1 MRAQIVALARQIVA
15 MKAAKIASVDGRDV
29 GDPNVLED
37 VGAAARL
44 HRARVEALF
53 AADEGAAEVKQE
65 LQRAA
70 ALGVS
75 GVPTVLVN
83 GTPLFSGAIRTE
95 LMETALRRA
104 ATHDRG

>member
-1 MRAQIVALARQIVA
+1 MLIALANLFAVA
-15 MKAAKIASVDGRDV
+15 APAS
-29 GDPNVLED
+29 
-37 VGAAARL
+37 A
-44 HRARVEALF
+44 

-95 LMETALRRA
+95 LMETALRRV